1 MKADIRTDLAMEARE
16 LHAAGTGVSEQ
27 NEQCDGYAISRIRI
41 ETDEAAKAL
50 GKAKGL
56 YVTIDAPELTYGG
69 AELTAAVTEAVAKEL
84 SAMMS
89 GLDGTALVA
98 GLGNRAVTPD
108 ALGPRTAEKIL
119 VTRHIKQ
126 YMADA
131 IPHHVRS
138 VCAVSPGVLG
148 VTGIETMEM
157 IKGAASSS
165 KPAVIIAID
174 SLASRRTERIG
185 CTIQLCDAGLQPG
198 AGVGNARSGLDRQ
211 SMGVPVIA
219 IGVPLVVYASTI
231 SRDTVG
237 LIAGELGLM
246 NNEESVKELA
256 AKAISEKTGELIVTP
271 KEIDALIGSM
281 SAILSNAIN
290 MALFGTDHAELKS
303 LIA

>member
-27 NEQCDGYAISRIRI
+27 NEQREGYAISRIRI

-69 AELTAAVTEAVAKEL
+69 AELTAAVTEAAANEL
-84 SAMMS
+84 SAMIA

-119 VTRHIKQ
+119 
-126 YMADA
+126 ADA

-157 IKGAASSS
+157 IKGAAASSQ
-165 KPAVIIAID
+165 PAVIIAID

-237 LIAGELGLM
+237 LIADELGLM

>member
-27 NEQCDGYAISRIRI
+27 NEQREGYAISRIRI

-69 AELTAAVTEAVAKEL
+69 AAVTEAAANEL
-84 SAMMS
+84 SAMIA

-246 NNEESVKELA
+246 NNEESIKELA

>member
-27 NEQCDGYAISRIRI
+27 NEQREGYAISRIRI
-41 ETDEAAKAL
+41 ETDETAKAL

-56 YVTIDAPELTYGG
+56 YVTIDAPELNYGG
-69 AELTAAVTEAVAKEL
+69 AELTAAVTEAAANEL
-84 SAMMS
+84 STMIA
-89 GLDGTALVA
+89 GLDG
-98 GLGNRAVTPD
+98 
-108 ALGPRTAEKIL
+108 TAEKIL

-290 MALFGTDHAELKS
+290 MALFGADHAELKS

>member
-16 LHAAGTGVSEQ
+16 MHAAGTGVSEQ
-27 NEQCDGYAISRIRI
+27 NEQREGYAISRIRI

-69 AELTAAVTEAVAKEL
+69 AELTAAVTEAAANEL
-84 SAMMS
+84 SAMIA

-174 SLASRRTERIG
+174 SLVCERDG
-185 CTIQLCDAGLQPG
+185 GRLQPG

>member
-27 NEQCDGYAISRIRI
+27 NEQREGYAISRIRI

-69 AELTAAVTEAVAKEL
+69 AELTAAVTEAAANEL
-84 SAMMS
+84 SAMI
-89 GLDGTALVA
+89 A

-157 IKGAASSS
+157 IKGAAASSQ
-165 KPAVIIAID
+165 PAVIIAID

>member
-1 MKADIRTDLAMEARE
+1 MADIRTDLAMEARE
-16 LHAAGTGVSEQ
+16 LHACASGISEQ
-27 NEQCDGYAISRIRI
+27 NERHNGFTVSRIRI
-41 ETDEAAKAL
+41 ETDNAAHTL

-56 YVTIDAPELTYGG
+56 YVTIDAPELYYGG
-69 AELTAAVTEAVAKEL
+69 AELTSAVTEATAKEL
-84 SAMMS
+84 GAMMA
-89 GLDGTALVA
+89 GLGGTALVA

-108 ALGPRTAEKIL
+108 ALGPRTAERIL

-131 IPHHVRS
+131 VPERIRS

-157 IKGAASSS
+157 ILGAAKSCA
-165 KPAVIIAID
+165 PELIIAVD

-185 CTIQLCDAGLQPG
+185 CTIQLSDAGLEPG
-198 AGVGNARSGLDRQ
+198 AGVGNARSGLNRQ

-231 SRDTVG
+231 SRDTVE
-237 LIAGELGLM
+237 LIADELGIAGGG
-246 NNEESVKELA
+246 ERVKDIA

-271 KEIDALIGSM
+271 KDIDAIIDSM
-281 SAILSNAIN
+281 SAMLSNGIN
-290 MALFGTDHAELKS
+290 MALFGADYAEVQSIL
-303 LIA
+303 A

>member
-1 MKADIRTDLAMEARE
+1 
-16 LHAAGTGVSEQ
+16 
-27 NEQCDGYAISRIRI
+27 
-41 ETDEAAKAL
+41 
-50 GKAKGL
+50 
-56 YVTIDAPELTYGG
+56 
-69 AELTAAVTEAVAKEL
+69 
-84 SAMMS
+84 
-89 GLDGTALVA
+89 
-98 GLGNRAVTPD
+98 
-108 ALGPRTAEKIL
+108 
-119 VTRHIKQ
+119 
-126 YMADA
+126 MADA

-157 IKGAASSS
+157 IKGAAASSQ
-165 KPAVIIAID
+165 PAVIIAID

>member
-16 LHAAGTGVSEQ
+16 MHAAGTGVSEQ
-27 NEQCDGYAISRIRI
+27 NEQREGYAISRIRI

-69 AELTAAVTEAVAKEL
+69 AELTAAVTEAAANEL
-84 SAMMS
+84 SAMIA

-185 CTIQLCDAGLQPG
+185 CTIQLCL
-198 AGVGNARSGLDRQ
+198 
-211 SMGVPVIA
+211 
-219 IGVPLVVYASTI
+219 
-231 SRDTVG
+231 
-237 LIAGELGLM
+237 
-246 NNEESVKELA
+246 
-256 AKAISEKTGELIVTP
+256 
-271 KEIDALIGSM
+271 
-281 SAILSNAIN
+281 
-290 MALFGTDHAELKS
+290 S
-303 LIA
+303 LIHI

>member
-69 AELTAAVTEAVAKEL
+69 AELTAAVTEAAANEL
-84 SAMMS
+84 SAMIA

-148 VTGIETMEM
+148 RYGNRNNGDD
-157 IKGAASSS
+157 KGRGVKQQTRRNNSNRLPRLPQDGAHRLHHSALRCGAS
-165 KPAVIIAID
+165 A
-174 SLASRRTERIG
+174 RRGRG
-185 CTIQLCDAGLQPG
+185 Q
-198 AGVGNARSGLDRQ
+198 R
-211 SMGVPVIA
+211 
-219 IGVPLVVYASTI
+219 
-231 SRDTVG
+231 
-237 LIAGELGLM
+237 
-246 NNEESVKELA
+246 KEWA
-256 AKAISEKTGELIVTP
+256 
-271 KEIDALIGSM
+271 
-281 SAILSNAIN
+281 
-290 MALFGTDHAELKS
+290 
-303 LIA
+303 

>member
-69 AELTAAVTEAVAKEL
+69 AELTAAVTEAAANEL
-84 SAMMS
+84 SAMIA

-165 KPAVIIAID
+165 KPAVAID

>member
-1 MKADIRTDLAMEARE
+1 
-16 LHAAGTGVSEQ
+16 
-27 NEQCDGYAISRIRI
+27 
-41 ETDEAAKAL
+41 
-50 GKAKGL
+50 
-56 YVTIDAPELTYGG
+56 
-69 AELTAAVTEAVAKEL
+69 
-84 SAMMS
+84 
-89 GLDGTALVA
+89 
-98 GLGNRAVTPD
+98 
-108 ALGPRTAEKIL
+108 
-119 VTRHIKQ
+119 
-126 YMADA
+126 
-131 IPHHVRS
+131 
-138 VCAVSPGVLG
+138 
-148 VTGIETMEM
+148 MEM
-157 IKGAASSS
+157 IKGAAASSQ
-165 KPAVIIAID
+165 PAVIIAID

>member
-1 MKADIRTDLAMEARE
+1 MIICIIFI
-16 LHAAGTGVSEQ
+16 V
-27 NEQCDGYAISRIRI
+27 
-41 ETDEAAKAL
+41 AAKAVDCL
-50 GKAKGL
+50 QL
-56 YVTIDAPELTYGG
+56 RFCLPRLVEIFRFHEIDAFERTI
-69 AELTAAVTEAVAKEL
+69 TAFDSEVGRVAITRQVDVLPFRQGTVASMQSAV
-84 SAMMS
+84 
-89 GLDGTALVA
+89 GDIG
-98 GLGNRAVTPD
+98 
-108 ALGPRTAEKIL
+108 
-119 VTRHIKQ
+119 
-126 YMADA
+126 
-131 IPHHVRS
+131 
-138 VCAVSPGVLG
+138 
-148 VTGIETMEM
+148 
-157 IKGAASSS
+157 SS
-165 KPAVIIAID
+165 
-174 SLASRRTERIG
+174 RIG

>member
-1 MKADIRTDLAMEARE
+1 MIA
-16 LHAAGTGVSEQ
+16 
-27 NEQCDGYAISRIRI
+27 
-41 ETDEAAKAL
+41 
-50 GKAKGL
+50 
-56 YVTIDAPELTYGG
+56 
-69 AELTAAVTEAVAKEL
+69 
-84 SAMMS
+84 

-290 MALFGTDHAELKS
+290 MALFGADHAELKS

>member
-1 MKADIRTDLAMEARE
+1 MIA
-16 LHAAGTGVSEQ
+16 
-27 NEQCDGYAISRIRI
+27 
-41 ETDEAAKAL
+41 
-50 GKAKGL
+50 
-56 YVTIDAPELTYGG
+56 
-69 AELTAAVTEAVAKEL
+69 
-84 SAMMS
+84 

-157 IKGAASSS
+157 IKGAAASSQ
-165 KPAVIIAID
+165 PAVIIAID

-219 IGVPLVVYASTI
+219 I

>member
-16 LHAAGTGVSEQ
+16 MHAAGTGVSEQ
-27 NEQCDGYAISRIRI
+27 NEQREGYAISRIRI

-56 YVTIDAPELTYGG
+56 YVTIDAPELNYGG

-157 IKGAASSS
+157 IKGAAAN
-165 KPAVIIAID
+165 P
-174 SLASRRTERIG
+174 
-185 CTIQLCDAGLQPG
+185 P
-198 AGVGNARSGLDRQ
+198 
-211 SMGVPVIA
+211 
-219 IGVPLVVYASTI
+219 
-231 SRDTVG
+231 
-237 LIAGELGLM
+237 
-246 NNEESVKELA
+246 
-256 AKAISEKTGELIVTP
+256 
-271 KEIDALIGSM
+271 
-281 SAILSNAIN
+281 
-290 MALFGTDHAELKS
+290 
-303 LIA
+303 

>member
-69 AELTAAVTEAVAKEL
+69 AELTAAVTEAAANEL
-84 SAMMS
+84 SAMIA

-108 ALGPRTAEKIL
+108 ALGPAHSGKDTCHAAHKAIHGGRHTA
-119 VTRHIKQ
+119 
-126 YMADA
+126 
-131 IPHHVRS
+131 P
-138 VCAVSPGVLG
+138 CAERLRRIPGVLG

-256 AKAISEKTGELIVTP
+256 AKAISEKR
-271 KEIDALIGSM
+271 AS
-281 SAILSNAIN
+281 
-290 MALFGTDHAELKS
+290 
-303 LIA
+303 

>member
-16 LHAAGTGVSEQ
+16 MHAAGTGVSEQ
-27 NEQCDGYAISRIRI
+27 NEQREGYAISRIRI

-56 YVTIDAPELTYGG
+56 YVTIDAPELNYGG
-69 AELTAAVTEAVAKEL
+69 AAVTEAVAKEL

-157 IKGAASSS
+157 IKGAAASSQ
-165 KPAVIIAID
+165 PAVIIAID

>member
-27 NEQCDGYAISRIRI
+27 NEQREGYAISRIRI

-69 AELTAAVTEAVAKEL
+69 AELTAAVTEAAANEL
-84 SAMMS
+84 SAMIA

-185 CTIQLCDAGLQPG
+185 CTIQLCDVAHMGHAGETQLCDRDGKGFDLRRPHRCDATADRGQRESTNTIEQ
-198 AGVGNARSGLDRQ
+198 AAHRQ
-211 SMGVPVIA
+211 SAHFATACTTVR
-219 IGVPLVVYASTI
+219 VVLT
-231 SRDTVG
+231 
-237 LIAGELGLM
+237 
-246 NNEESVKELA
+246 A
-256 AKAISEKTGELIVTP
+256 ACAV
-271 KEIDALIGSM
+271 
-281 SAILSNAIN
+281 
-290 MALFGTDHAELKS
+290 
-303 LIA
+303 

>member
-69 AELTAAVTEAVAKEL
+69 AELTAAVTEAAANEL
-84 SAMMS
+84 SAMIA

-219 IGVPLVVYASTI
+219 IGVPLVVYAS
-231 SRDTVG
+231 RDTVG